1 MNSNYFEKNKKKI
14 LNLYNEKKFL
24 ELIKQGTKLLK
35 LDSKDT
41 QLIYLLGLSS
51 INLQKFGDSEK
62 YFKKLLQNNQSAE
75 LYYTYG
81 NIQKK

>member
-41 QLIYLLGLSS
+41 QLIYC
-51 INLQKFGDSEK
+51 
-62 YFKKLLQNNQSAE
+62 
-75 LYYTYG
+75 
-81 NIQKK
+81 